1 MEQEKKSIMVT
12 WDFSTVSYN
21 ALKHAIKLANILK
34 YRIVLF
40 HSVEEESEEESARK
54 KMMAEV
60 EVIKKDLDEEVD
72 YFVSTGKIFKE
83 IADYASKEENNVNF
97 VVMGTHG
104 MKGGQKLFGS
114 WALKVI
120 AGSSVP
126 FIVIQDEPSK
136 KDRYS
141 DIVFPI
147 DFKSENKEKL
157 QWAIFLGK
165 YLNSKIHLYKTP
177 IVDKA
182 LQKKVNINLN
192 FAIRFLIQNNIEYE
206 IHTSTKS
213 GNFQKEILSFSKRI
227 GADLILITTTKHLT
241 KFDYIFGAKE
251 QYLLSNNEKIPVMCV
266 NPKSNFAKVGQF
278 MYG

>member
-1 MEQEKKSIMVT
+1 MEQEKKTIMVT
-12 WDFSTVSYN
+12 WDFSPVSYN
-21 ALKHAIKLANILK
+21 ALNHAIKMAHILK

-40 HSVEEESEEESARK
+40 HIVEDAAQEHSAKQKMESAVK
-54 KMMAEV
+54 E
-60 EVIKKDLDEEVD
+60 IKNDLGEEVD
-72 YFVSTGKIFKE
+72 FFVHHGKIFKQ
-83 IADYASKEENNVNF
+83 ISDFASKEENNVNF

-104 MKGGQKLFGS
+104 MKGGQKFFGS

-126 FIVIQDEPSK
+126 FIVVQDEPLK

-165 YLNSKIHLYKTP
+165 YLSSKIHLFKAP
-177 IVDKA
+177 VIDKD

-192 FAIRFLIQNNIEYE
+192 FAIRFLIQNNIDYE
-206 IHTSTKS
+206 IHTSAKT
-213 GNFQKEILSFSKRI
+213 GNFLKEVLAFSKKI
-227 GADLILITTTKHLT
+227 KADLILITTTKHIS
-241 KFDYIFGAKE
+241 KIDYLFGAKE
-251 QYLLSNNEKIPVMCV
+251 QYLLSNSEKIPVMCV